1 MSKFSTLNYLINSY
15 YAGKKELE
23 ILKTNDFDDSEM
35 DINQFGFEPS
45 QSSIDAILNFASQLG
60 ALKSENVGNIELN
73 LNWTKKIV

>member
-35 DINQFGFEPS
+35 DFNQFGFEPS
-45 QSSIDAILNFASQLG
+45 QSSIDAILNFASQHEVLQSR
-60 ALKSENVGNIELN
+60 KTGNIELN
-73 LNWTKKIV
+73 LN

>member
-15 YAGKKELE
+15 YAGKQEVE
-23 ILKTNDFDDSEM
+23 ILQDNDYNEFNM
-35 DINQFGFEPS
+35 DFNQIEFEPS

-73 LNWTKKIV
+73 LN